1 MSVWRAGTS
10 TDWTQPMAKDTSTR
24 YQTVI
29 QPASSGIPSASDPA
43 ACSDWVAITTRAA
56 RRRPTMI
63 PARRLNSSIG
73 RN

>member
-10 TDWTQPMAKDTSTR
+10 ADWTQPMANDTSTR

-29 QPASSGIPSASDPA
+29 QPASSGIPSASEPA
-43 ACSDWVAITTRAA
+43 ACSDWVTITTPAA
-56 RRRPTMI
+56 RRRATI
-63 PARRLNSSIG
+63 VPARRLNSSIG